1 MNRSRIYTPGC
12 IHEGVKF
19 IYCAKCK
26 ELRVKPWYARRVR
39 CGRCRGEGKEITV
52 PKSGLSYLVYVMMVF
67 VTAAAIMNVNTD
79 DNLYFYLAIVG
90 VVALMVVEFI
100 DISRGEKYARARI
113 RPTTSDVGEFRK
125 RGWS

>member
-12 IHEGVKF
+12 IPEGVKF

-52 PKSGLSYLVYVMMVF
+52 PKSGLTYLVYVMMVF